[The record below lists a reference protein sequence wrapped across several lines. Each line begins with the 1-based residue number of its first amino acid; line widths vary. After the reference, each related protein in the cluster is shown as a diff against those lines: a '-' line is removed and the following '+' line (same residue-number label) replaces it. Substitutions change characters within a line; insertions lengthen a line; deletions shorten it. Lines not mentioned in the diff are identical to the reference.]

1 MLTPSVEQ
9 IEAYLWGERFDDRLN
24 LLIEDRIE
32 EDLKWSEARAQIE
45 SIQATAKAEFEQ
57 LESSDIQIRNKFVI
71 NSLLQKAVPE
81 AYRDRVIEFVEEWLQ
96 FEYPPPSVYEAI
108 GRRLLIDLQPFK
120 SMSVSMD
127 VDMSMSSSVEPVR
140 VQSMGRA
147 LASMRNLEAFDPN
160 ADLKRFLR
168 EVFPQRYDSEEKVES
183 AVCVVRK
190 VRGENLVAAWSL
202 ISEFDSP
209 NAILKE

>member
-32 EDLKWSEARAQIE
+32 EYDKWSEARAQIE

-71 NSLLQKAVPE
+71 NSLLQEPIPE
-81 AYRDRVIEFVEEWLQ
+81 DYRDRVIEFVNDWLE
-96 FEYPPPSVYEAI
+96 FESPTPSVYEAI
-108 GRRLLIDLQPFK
+108 GRRLLIELEPFK
-120 SMSVSMD
+120 SKSVQMD
-127 VDMSMSSSVEPVR
+127 VDMSMSGTVEPAR
-140 VQSMGRA
+140 ARSMSVS
-147 LASMRNLEAFDPN
+147 LASAPNFEAFDPN
-160 ADLKRFLR
+160 AELKRFLR

-183 AVCVVRK
+183 AMCVVRR
-190 VRGENLVAAWSL
+190 VHEEDLMAVLSL
-202 ISEFDSP
+202 ISEFDTS
-209 NAILKE
+209 NAVLRD

>member
-24 LLIEDRIE
+24 LLIEECIE
-32 EDLKWSEARAQIE
+32 EDLKWYGARAQIE

-71 NSLLQKAVPE
+71 NSLLQEPVPE
-81 AYRDRVIEFVEEWLQ
+81 AYRDRVIEFVEEWLE
-96 FEYPPPSVYEAI
+96 FEFPTPSVYAAI
-108 GRRLLIDLQPFK
+108 GRRLMIDLQPFK
-120 SMSVSMD
+120 AMSVSMD
-127 VDMSMSSSVEPVR
+127 VDISMSSTVEPVR

-147 LASMRNLEAFDPN
+147 FASTRNLESFDPN
-160 ADLKRFLR
+160 AELKRFLR

-183 AVCVVRK
+183 AMCLVRK
-190 VRGENLVAAWSL
+190 VRGENLVAALSL
-202 ISEFDSP
+202 ISEFDSS